1 MNKTTILT
9 NCLRSISFIHLT
21 LLIFL
26 PSQTFAFEG
35 LPFATPE
42 SVGVSS
48 HRLERL
54 EESMQRY
61 IDNEYLAG
69 TVTLIARDGK
79 IIHFK
84 SQGWK
89 SKENDEKMENDTLF
103 VIMSMTKPI
112 VSLALMML
120 YEEGRFLLTDP
131 ISDWIPEI
139 VGKEVISQ
147 SNGKTLRIEA
157 ASPITFRDVLA
168 HTAGVNP
175 SRDALYPEEISLL
188 DRKDTLEETILARSP
203 LPLAFHPGETWQY
216 GASTDDVALLVERIS
231 NQPLRDFLKERI
243 FVPLRI
249 SPTLCICTKEG
260 TTIIST
266 LSCSV

>member
-112 VSLALMML
+112 VSVALMML

-139 VGKEVISQ
+139 VGKEVIS
-147 SNGKTLRIEA
+147 
-157 ASPITFRDVLA
+157 
-168 HTAGVNP
+168 
-175 SRDALYPEEISLL
+175 
-188 DRKDTLEETILARSP
+188 
-203 LPLAFHPGETWQY
+203 
-216 GASTDDVALLVERIS
+216 
-231 NQPLRDFLKERI
+231 
-243 FVPLRI
+243 
-249 SPTLCICTKEG
+249 
-260 TTIIST
+260 
-266 LSCSV
+266 